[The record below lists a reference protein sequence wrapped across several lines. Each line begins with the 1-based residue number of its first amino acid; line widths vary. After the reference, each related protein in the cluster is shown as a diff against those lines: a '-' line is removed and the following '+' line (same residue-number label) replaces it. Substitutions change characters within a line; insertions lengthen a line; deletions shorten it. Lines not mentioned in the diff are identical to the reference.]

1 MSSESK
7 KHHYIP
13 VFYIKNF
20 CNEKGQIFVNDKSN
34 EKDYENIKIKYP
46 KNIFFEWD
54 RNNFEFD
61 GEKNDAIEKMYG
73 ILDNDLVKTIKKV
86 IDDEA
91 LPGRGLKVETLRKLI
106 FLGYLI
112 KWRVPKNDPLV
123 NDLKKEITF
132 EDFNLFGTIDQ
143 ELISVDDLLSDEI
156 SQEYKRILFSGVL
169 FSNSEKYAKVFKN
182 TFLISFQKPLFAT
195 DNPFVELKYSDDNND
210 YPSFI
215 FPITS
220 NLLLVHCDFID
231 KKDFG
236 AALVSSEKYDW
247 FIDVLYNSVQITLM
261 WHADKY
267 IGNEDRAVLDYYLKN
282 VMDMSEKLDAANVNS
297 VFYAFYILRNYKTL
311 LT

>member
-46 KNIFFEWD
+46 KNIFFEWN

-156 SQEYKRILFSGVL
+156 SQEYKRILFSGAL

-236 AALVSSEKYDW
+236 AALVSNEKYDW